1 MERYLTANLVYWRS
15 FLGLSHQEL
24 AKVMG
29 ISSSTLYLRMKNPGK
44 LTARELL
51 RLAEAAG
58 VSLGE
63 IMDPNIHEGRNCAE
77 RETPGPECRTCAE
90 ELPLGGCGRRHTEG
104 IDAEERAAEEEE
116 TGEVAADDEF

>member
-44 LTARELL
+44 LTARELV

-58 VSLGE
+58 VPGE
-63 IMDPNIHEGRNCAE
+63 VMDPNIHEGRSCVE
-77 RETPGPECRTCAE
+77 RETPRRTCTE
-90 ELPLGGCGRRHTEG
+90 ELPLGGCGRRHTEE
-104 IDAEERAAEEEE
+104 IHADEEE
-116 TGEVAADDEF
+116 TGEVAADDEL

>member
-44 LTARELL
+44 LTARELV

-58 VSLGE
+58 VSPGE
-63 IMDPNIHEGRNCAE
+63 VMDPNIHEGRSCVE
-77 RETPGPECRTCAE
+77 RETPGPECRTCTE
-90 ELPLGGCGRRHTEG
+90 ELPLGGCGRRHTDE
-104 IDAEERAAEEEE
+104 IHADEEE
-116 TGEVAADDEF
+116 TGEVAADDEL